1 MMDIKALAYG
11 EKEYITALRR
21 HFHAYPELGRHE
33 VETTKRITEELEN
46 MGDRGDDVQR
56 YYRLYRRYPRRA

>member
-21 HFHAYPELGRHE
+21 HFHAHPELGR
-33 VETTKRITEELEN
+33 I
-46 MGDRGDDVQR
+46 
-56 YYRLYRRYPRRA
+56 RLNLTFRRALEMLG

>member
-21 HFHAYPELGRHE
+21 HFHAHPELAVMRWKQRS
-33 VETTKRITEELEN
+33 VSQKNWKRW
-46 MGDRGDDVQR
+46 GSR
-56 YYRLYRRYPRRA
+56 